1 MRMRKENVWEPD
13 FLGRF
18 RSSRSLNRVMHLAG
32 WSVRSLGLLRVCNI
46 KLLGNLKFSIDT
58 ELKPPTGIPESLATV
73 PIS

>member
-32 WSVRSLGLLRVCNI
+32 WSVRSLGLLRVCDI
-46 KLLGNLKFSIDT
+46 EGNLKFSIDT
-58 ELKPPTGIPESLATV
+58 EMIPPTGIPESLLATV